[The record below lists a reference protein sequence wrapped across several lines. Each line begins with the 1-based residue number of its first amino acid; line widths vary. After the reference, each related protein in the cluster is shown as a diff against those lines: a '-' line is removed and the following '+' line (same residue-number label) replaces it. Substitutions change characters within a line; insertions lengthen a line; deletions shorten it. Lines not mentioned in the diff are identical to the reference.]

1 MPELQ
6 APAELGDHDVVVLE
20 QGFAFPFVWACVV
33 ALMGLGRAEVLVGS
47 SPENINLVGLAGL
60 PQGVDVGFQ

>member
-1 MPELQ
+1 M
-6 APAELGDHDVVVLE
+6 VVLE